1 MAASICL
8 VLTGC
13 AAAPEEGEQG
23 CPEIACGPPLVIRL
37 SSELTEPGTYDVVL
51 VADSA
56 EITCTVVV
64 PSWTRDTD
72 GCHPLFPSAGAGG
85 RGMPAGIAGSA
96 GTVAGVAAAGGASAQ
111 PEDTVGTCHALSRG
125 LSAVVYSCGGF
136 ASLRLDAT
144 PERVDLTVS
153 KDGSGIISESY
164 ELEYVQQGTDGD
176 CLPCSHAEVTAQVM

>member
-1 MAASICL
+1 
-8 VLTGC
+8 
-13 AAAPEEGEQG
+13 
-23 CPEIACGPPLVIRL
+23 
-37 SSELTEPGTYDVVL
+37 
-51 VADSA
+51 
-56 EITCTVVV
+56 
-64 PSWTRDTD
+64 
-72 GCHPLFPSAGAGG
+72 
-85 RGMPAGIAGSA
+85 MPAGIAGSA

-164 ELEYVQQGTDGD
+164 ELEYGTDTVEMHADALNEGD
-176 CLPCSHAEVTAQVM
+176 RVLLVDDLLATGGAMSAAVKLVEKTGATVAKIAFVVELEFLKGRDKLEGYDVVSFVKR